1 MPLFFLSR
9 HQEAELAKH
18 ESNNLNDTLDQPSI
32 NRYVWLA
39 RKKRKLADQQA
50 GYADVVEAATY
61 QYVRGMRAHW
71 LKLAATDDLV
81 RASEAGR
88 ANRKRNREFVEE
100 NFDAG
105 DNLTELDFAA
115 AE

>member
-1 MPLFFLSR
+1 
-9 HQEAELAKH
+9 
-18 ESNNLNDTLDQPSI
+18 
-32 NRYVWLA
+32 
-39 RKKRKLADQQA
+39 
-50 GYADVVEAATY
+50 
-61 QYVRGMRAHW
+61 MRAHW